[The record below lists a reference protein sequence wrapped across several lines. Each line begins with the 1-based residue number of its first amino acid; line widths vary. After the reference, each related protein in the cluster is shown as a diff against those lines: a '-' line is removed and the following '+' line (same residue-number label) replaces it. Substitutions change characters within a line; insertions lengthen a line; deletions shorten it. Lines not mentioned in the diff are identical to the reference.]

1 MGTDDIAKRF
11 AASPVT
17 LITGHYGSGKTEFAV
32 NLALALAGFGETVLV
47 DLDIVNPYFRSRE
60 RKALLEQAGVQLIAT
75 SPACTDADIP
85 SLPAEVLRVFQCAG
99 LQSVIDAGGNG
110 AGARVLARFRP
121 LLTRTPHTMSFVLN
135 ANRPL
140 TKTAANAEAYL
151 RSVEQASGISVTGLV
166 NNTHLCG
173 ETTQADIRRG
183 ADLAREVSAH
193 TGIPLLCHV
202 AEQSLIAQLKDLDEP
217 LFSIHLHMK
226 KPWD

>member
-1 MGTDDIAKRF
+1 MNDIIRQF
-11 AASPVT
+11 ASPPIT

-32 NLALALAGFGETVLV
+32 NLALALAENGETALA

-60 RKALLEQAGVQLIAT
+60 QKWLLEQAGIRLIAT
-75 SPACTDADIP
+75 SPACTDADVP
-85 SLPAEVLRVFQCAG
+85 SLPPEILRVFQSPG
-99 LQSVIDAGGNG
+99 LQSVIDVGGDG
-110 AGARVLARFRP
+110 AGARVLARFRH
-121 LLTRTPHTMSFVLN
+121 LLKNTPHTMSFVLN

-140 TKTAANAEAYL
+140 TKTAANTEAYL
-151 RSVEQASGISVTGLV
+151 RSVEQMSGIAVTGLV

-173 ETTQADIRRG
+173 DTIEADIRRG

-202 AEQSLIAQLKDLDEP
+202 AEQSLIPKLKDLDEP